1 MKQLQGRVDSLLIA
15 AGAVLA
21 GVSVAIGAFAA
32 HGLKGELTVYALEI
46 VETGARYQ
54 MYHALAAILAGLLV
68 SKVNALPARLAGW
81 AFVLGSL
88 IFSSSLY
95 LLAVTNIKWLG
106 AITPIGG
113 TLFILGWGLLFYAA
127 LKNARTRE

>member
-1 MKQLQGRVDSLLIA
+1 MKQMQGRVDRLLIA
-15 AGAVLA
+15 AGAALA
-21 GVSVAIGAFAA
+21 GLSVAIGAFAA
-32 HGLKGELTVYALEI
+32 HGLKDELSAYALAI

-88 IFSSSLY
+88 IFAGSLY
-95 LLAVTNIKWLG
+95 ILAITDIKWLG

-113 TLFILGWGLLFYAA
+113 TLYILGWGLLVYAA
-127 LKNARTRE
+127 LKDTRTRE